1 MRTQEEEIVDL
12 DYSPLVRE
20 RFERPANAGRLLG
33 DAVRGVAGEKANGT
47 RVEFDFRLR
56 DGRVDRARFR
66 AYGCP
71 HTIAAA
77 SWVAE
82 HAEGRDLS
90 ESGWPDPLELAQI
103 LALPEHKLGVLL
115 VVEDA
120 VRDAAGMA
128 GYNSKQST

>member
-1 MRTQEEEIVDL
+1 MDNL
-12 DYSPLVRE
+12 SYSALVRE
-20 RFERPANAGRLLG
+20 RFEKPGNAGRLLG
-33 DAVRGVAGEKANGT
+33 DVVTGMAGEKAHGT

-56 DGRVDRARFR
+56 DGRVERARFR

-82 HAEGRDLS
+82 QAEGRDL
-90 ESGWPDPLELAQI
+90 EEKGWLDPHALADVLE
-103 LALPEHKLGVLL
+103 LPEHKLGVLL

-120 VRDAAGMA
+120 LRDAT
-128 GYNSKQST
+128 SKALRI

>member
-1 MRTQEEEIVDL
+1 MDNL
-12 DYSPLVRE
+12 SYSALVRE
-20 RFERPANAGRLLG
+20 RFEKPGNAGRLLG
-33 DAVRGVAGEKANGT
+33 DVVTGMAGEKAHGA

-56 DGRVDRARFR
+56 EGRVERARFR

-82 HAEGRDLS
+82 QAEGRDL
-90 ESGWPDPLELAQI
+90 EEKGWLDPHALADVLE
-103 LALPEHKLGVLL
+103 LPEHKLGVLL

-120 VRDAAGMA
+120 LRDAT
-128 GYNSKQST
+128 SKALRI

>member
-1 MRTQEEEIVDL
+1 MEDL
-12 DYSPLVRE
+12 SYSALVRE
-20 RFERPANAGRLLG
+20 RFEKPGNAGRLLG
-33 DAVRGVAGEKANGT
+33 DVVTGMAGEKAHGA

-56 DGRVDRARFR
+56 DGRVERARFR

-82 HAEGRDLS
+82 QAEGRDL
-90 ESGWPDPLELAQI
+90 EEQGWLDPHALADVLEL
-103 LALPEHKLGVLL
+103 PEYKLGVLL

-120 VRDAAGMA
+120 LRDAT
-128 GYNSKQST
+128 SKALRI

>member
-1 MRTQEEEIVDL
+1 MESL
-12 DYSPLVRE
+12 SYSALVRE
-20 RFERPANAGRLLG
+20 RFEKPGNAGRLLG
-33 DAVRGVAGEKANGT
+33 DVVTGMAGEKAHGA

-56 DGRVDRARFR
+56 DGRVERARFR

-82 HAEGRDLS
+82 QAEGRDL
-90 ESGWPDPLELAQI
+90 EEKGWLDPRALADVLE
-103 LALPEHKLGVLL
+103 LPEHKLGVLL

-120 VRDAAGMA
+120 LRDAT
-128 GYNSKQST
+128 SKALRI

>member
-1 MRTQEEEIVDL
+1 MENL
-12 DYSPLVRE
+12 NYSALVRE
-20 RFERPANAGRLLG
+20 RFERPGNAGRLLG
-33 DAVRGVAGEKANGT
+33 DVVTGVAGERAHGA

-56 DGRVDRARFR
+56 GGRVERARFR

-82 HAEGRDLS
+82 QAEGRNLEQNDWL
-90 ESGWPDPLELAQI
+90 DPHSLADVLE
-103 LALPEHKLGVLL
+103 LPEHKLGVLL

-120 VRDAAGMA
+120 LRDAA
-128 GYNSKQST
+128 SKSLTI